1 MVVSYFTNLDSTDL
15 ETALTNALGTNG
27 AMLLTALEEIVGL
40 GIDDLVGLQQTVV
53 NGLDA
58 KKLCYAAGLEA

>member
-58 KKLCYAAGLEA
+58 KLLCQAAAP